1 MAKKQLPPK
10 PSPNGRPS
18 ALSDAQWEKIFKR
31 LLKGEKAIDIA
42 REVGVSK
49 GLISQRFSKRMAHV
63 KETAREL
70 VDAENKLAAMTLPDQ
85 IVTRNLADELK
96 AVSMHLVSAASYG
109 AKIAHRLNG
118 IAFDQ
123 AQKVDD
129 AQPEKSLVA
138 LGNVAALTKIANGS
152 AEIGLK
158 LLGANRMQEEPPPPP
173 EPPKLD
179 HIPAKELEAMKKRLY
194 ANSK

>member
-10 PSPNGRPS
+10 PLPNGRPS

-63 KETAREL
+63 KEAARDL
-70 VDAENKLAAMTLPDQ
+70 ADAEAKLSAMTLPDQ
-85 IVTRNLADELK
+85 IVTRSLADELK
-96 AVSMHLVSAASYG
+96 AVSMHLISAGSYG
-109 AKIAHRLNG
+109 ARIAHRMNA
-118 IAFDQ
+118 IAHEQ

-129 AQPEKSLVA
+129 AEPSKSMGA
-138 LGNVAALTKIANGS
+138 LQNIAVLTKIANSS

-173 EPPKLD
+173 EAPKLD

-194 ANSK
+194 ATSK

>member
-1 MAKKQLPPK
+1 MAKKQPVPK
-10 PSPNGRPS
+10 LVPNGRPS

-42 REVGVSK
+42 NEVGVSK

-63 KETAREL
+63 KAVARDIA
-70 VDAENKLAAMTLPDQ
+70 DAEAKLAAMTLPDQ
-85 IVTRNLADELK
+85 IVTRSLVDELK
-96 AVSMHLVSAASYG
+96 AVSMHLISAGSYG

-118 IAFDQ
+118 IAYEQ

-129 AQPEKSLVA
+129 AEPSRSTTA
-138 LGNVAALTKIANGS
+138 LQNIAVLTKIANSS

-158 LLGANRMQEEPPPPP
+158 LLGANKMQEEPPPPP

-179 HIPAKELEAMKKRLY
+179 HIPARELEAMKKRLY
-194 ANSK
+194 VDSK